1 MTSKYDN
8 SSEMCF
14 QKELALSVPFEMVDE
29 ESIYVWQNAGM
40 SGKQCP
46 MMSELVQ
53 DMKSMQGMKSM
64 YGFGFPRVYDNK

>member
-1 MTSKYDN
+1 MSNCLSQLTGLGQLNRMRRMTSKYDN

-40 SGKQCP
+40 SGK
-46 MMSELVQ
+46 
-53 DMKSMQGMKSM
+53 
-64 YGFGFPRVYDNK
+64 